1 MHEKIK
7 RKVRVK
13 TDKPKKE
20 SRRKPRKKVEDKER
34 DRSGKKKYIDDKE
47 HQRRKMEEGSKKV
60 SRRRIRG
67 ITT

>member
-7 RKVRVK
+7 RKVIVK

-34 DRSGKKKYIDDKE
+34 DRSRKKKQMI
-47 HQRRKMEEGSKKV
+47 QN
-60 SRRRIRG
+60 IRG
-67 ITT
+67 ERWKKAARK